1 MEDNKDYVFD
11 SSDEE
16 QSVNEVIEN
25 KEITNPQPV
34 EVETITRVKKP
45 RTEKQIAALEK
56 ARKTRAIKIEE
67 KKKMK
72 EAESKLIEE
81 NYEYL
86 KATAIGE
93 TPTTP
98 FKTAEELYPLPQ
110 EYEEVVETPNPPIL
124 RPKVPKKEK
133 KKKVKKVIVNN
144 YYEESSDEEIVE
156 EQNNYYRGKKKKG
169 SKLQP
174 APAQQPHNIEYE
186 EEVLEENYYSYNPY
200 GNITFC

>member
-1 MEDNKDYVFD
+1 MEDNKDYVFSS

-16 QSVNEVIEN
+16 EVIEN
-25 KEITNPQPV
+25 TEITNPAPV
-34 EVETITRVKKP
+34 ETETITRVKKP
-45 RTEKQIAALEK
+45 RSEKQIAALEK
-56 ARKTRAIKIEE
+56 ARKTRALKIEE

-93 TPTTP
+93 TPPP
-98 FKTAEELYPLPQ
+98 FVDEV
-110 EYEEVVETPNPPIL
+110 YEEVVEVPNPPIL
-124 RPKVPKKEK
+124 RPKVAKKEK

-156 EQNNYYRGKKKKG
+156 VIATTFFFPISM
-169 SKLQP
+169 SKMYCIIII
-174 APAQQPHNIEYE
+174 N
-186 EEVLEENYYSYNPY
+186 
-200 GNITFC
+200 

>member
-1 MEDNKDYVFD
+1 MEDNKDYVFSS

-16 QSVNEVIEN
+16 EVIEN
-25 KEITNPQPV
+25 TEITNPAPV
-34 EVETITRVKKP
+34 ETETITRVKKP
-45 RTEKQIAALEK
+45 RSEKQIAALEK
-56 ARKTRAIKIEE
+56 ARKTRALKIEE

-93 TPTTP
+93 TPPP
-98 FKTAEELYPLPQ
+98 FVDEV
-110 EYEEVVETPNPPIL
+110 YEEVVEVPNPPIL
-124 RPKVPKKEK
+124 RPKVAKKEK

-156 EQNNYYRGKKKKG
+156 EQNNYYKGKKKKG
-169 SKLQP
+169 AKLQP
-174 APAQQPHNIEYE
+174 APPPQNIEYE

>member
-1 MEDNKDYVFD
+1 MADNKDYVFD

-25 KEITNPQPV
+25 KEITNAGRHPV
-34 EVETITRVKKP
+34 EVETITRQRGQKKP

-98 FKTAEELYPLPQ
+98 FKTAEELSPYGA

-124 RPKVPKKEK
+124 RPK

-156 EQNNYYRGKKKKG
+156 EQNNYYRRGAQKKKG

-174 APAQQPHNIEYE
+174 HHSVPHNIEYE

>member
-1 MEDNKDYVFD
+1 MEDNKDYIFDD
-11 SSDEE
+11 SSDDDI
-16 QSVNEVIEN
+16 VIDEVIEN
-25 KEITNPQPV
+25 TEITNPQPV
-34 EVETITRVKKP
+34 ETETITRVKKP

-56 ARKTRAIKIEE
+56 ARKTRALKIEE

-93 TPTTP
+93 TPPP
-98 FKTAEELYPLPQ
+98 FKTAEELYPKV
-110 EYEEVVETPNPPIL
+110 YEEVVETPNPPIL
-124 RPKVPKKEK
+124 KKPKA

-156 EQNNYYRGKKKKG
+156 EQNNYYKGKKKKG
-169 SKLQP
+169 AKLQP
-174 APAQQPHNIEYE
+174 APPPQNIEYE

>member
-1 MEDNKDYVFD
+1 MEDNKDYVFSS

-16 QSVNEVIEN
+16 EVIEN
-25 KEITNPQPV
+25 TEITNQAPV
-34 EVETITRVKKP
+34 ETETITRVKKP
-45 RTEKQIAALEK
+45 RSEKQIAALEK
-56 ARKTRAIKIEE
+56 ARKTRALKIEE

-93 TPTTP
+93 TPPP
-98 FKTAEELYPLPQ
+98 FVDEV
-110 EYEEVVETPNPPIL
+110 YEEVVEVPNPPIL
-124 RPKVPKKEK
+124 RPKVAKNDTERR

-156 EQNNYYRGKKKKG
+156 EQNNYYKGKKKKG
-169 SKLQP
+169 HINSKLQP
-174 APAQQPHNIEYE
+174 APPPQNIEYE

>member
-1 MEDNKDYVFD
+1 MEDNKDYVFSS

-16 QSVNEVIEN
+16 EVIEN
-25 KEITNPQPV
+25 TEITNPQPV
-34 EVETITRVKKP
+34 ETETITRVKKP

-56 ARKTRAIKIEE
+56 ARKTRALKIEE

-93 TPTTP
+93 TPPP
-98 FKTAEELYPLPQ
+98 FKTAEELYPQ
-110 EYEEVVETPNPPIL
+110 VYEEVVEVPNPPIL
-124 RPKVPKKEK
+124 KPKAAKKEK

-156 EQNNYYRGKKKKG
+156 EQNNYYKGKKKKG
-169 SKLQP
+169 AKLQP
-174 APAQQPHNIEYE
+174 APPPQNIEYE